1 MAAVKYL
8 QAQLFILK
16 HGLNSSS
23 DLYYLIQN
31 DLSMYFPN
39 GNFRLLDFDY
49 YLKCYCNFFFFAK
62 CRAMNI

>member
-1 MAAVKYL
+1 MAADKYL

-23 DLYYLIQN
+23 DLYYLIEN

-39 GNFRLLDFDY
+39 SNFRLLD
-49 YLKCYCNFFFFAK
+49 LVA
-62 CRAMNI
+62 I